1 MSFGA
6 VSMSLATGLNV
17 SFTEFGHNASRE
29 RRPAGALLRRC
40 LHRAGVRPA
49 ASRVPVAR
57 LLEAVRV
64 AVARPPSD
72 KTLDELAQD
81 LHTRADAPAHL
92 MAAAEMELRRTRAQL
107 RATACML
114 VASIAAAVSAASAA
128 VAAGI
133 AVYLAFH
140 GGG

>member
-1 MSFGA
+1 
-6 VSMSLATGLNV
+6 V
-17 SFTEFGHNASRE
+17 SFTEFGRNASRE

-40 LHRAGVRPA
+40 LHRAGAGVRPA

-64 AVARPPSD
+64 AVAKPAAE

-81 LHTRADAPAHL
+81 MHTRPDGPAHL

-107 RATACML
+107 RATSYML
-114 VASIAAAVSAASAA
+114 LAVIAAA
-128 VAAGI
+128 VAAGSAAI
-133 AVYLAFH
+133 AAGIAAYLAFH